1 MGLLDVLFG
10 KMKKAAPIADSRTAP
25 QTSTRQIASRT
36 ERRCAVEST
45 KVMVEAKTVDDLEEG
60 FIALD
65 FETTGLSPQTDRIVE
80 IGAVKFKGREVVDRL
95 SMLINPGFPMPASA
109 SAVNHITDKML
120 AGKPKEREAT
130 TTIVQFLGEALEGK
144 TLLVAHNA
152 QFDISFLSELLSRQS
167 INATIRYADT
177 LSMSRHLV
185 RGMDNYKQ
193 PTLAR
198 HFRIKNPQEHRALA
212 DAETCGLI
220 MCKLLDLA
228 SVEVEQER
236 RLIASSR
243 PTDEEYAVC
252 AFIQD
257 CIVKAGGNAEEIGFY
272 RNSSGYVDVL
282 CTYRIARFKFA
293 KKGRYMVLERS
304 CFPKEYPYSEP
315 CTMTEGGTE
324 YLRLFFG
331 SPYDLEPLRGYF
343 YDRYREAKKQV
354 AELSVYGIY
363 PDPSDPGTIARS
375 NSISRARVAELLASA
390 REQPSIRDDAT
401 LQPAIDQG
409 AGHVDRSEVEISPT
423 YSRTPLSNVRN
434 ARNRTRAFNEG
445 FPLWERGDLER
456 RKGSVEASIG
466 YFDRARMA
474 GYAEPALYES
484 YALAFRKL
492 GAYDDEIAIL
502 DEAIEQL
509 PSHGKLEARR
519 DKAVQLLVRSR
530 ERVAKEAE
538 RKAAAEEHRR
548 AAELKPKAEA
558 PKRARPKADQVERQ
572 VVLDQE
578 IPEGVAG
585 ARAIIRLDDDFNVL
599 EVYPSVA
606 EASRSTGTNAKSIRE
621 AAKGNQRHAGGF
633 VWRYADE
640 TERQD

>member
-1 MGLLDVLFG
+1 MGLFDILFG
-10 KMKKAAPIADSRTAP
+10 KKAASVTVSQSVPQASSGQADMFP
-25 QTSTRQIASRT
+25 TRQCTVKSA
-36 ERRCAVEST
+36 
-45 KVMVEAKTVDDLEEG
+45 KVMVESNTVDDLEAG
-60 FIALD
+60 FIAID
-65 FETTGLSPQTDRIVE
+65 FETTGLSPQADRIVE
-80 IGAVKFKGREVVDRL
+80 IGAVKFKGREAVDRL

-109 SAVNHITDKML
+109 SSVNHITDKML
-120 AGKPKEREAT
+120 AGKPKEREAIA
-130 TTIVQFLGEALEGK
+130 TIVRFLGDALEGK

-152 QFDISFLSELLSRQS
+152 QFDISFLSELLTRRGV
-167 INATIRYADT
+167 NASIRYADT

-193 PTLAR
+193 STVAR
-198 HFRIKNPQEHRALA
+198 HFKIKNPQEHRALA
-212 DAETCGLI
+212 DAEVCGLI

-228 SVEVEQER
+228 SVEVEQEK
-236 RLIASSR
+236 RLIANSR

-257 CIVKAGGNAEEIGFY
+257 CIVGAGGNAEEIGFY

-293 KKGRYMVLERS
+293 KKGRYVVLERS

-343 YDRYREAKKQV
+343 YDKYRDAKKQI
-354 AELSVYGIY
+354 AELSIYGIY
-363 PDPSDPGTIARS
+363 PDPSDPGTIARY
-375 NSISRARVAELLASA
+375 NAISQSRVAELLALA
-390 REQPSIRDDAT
+390 REQPSIRDDAA
-401 LQPAIDQG
+401 LQPAMDQG
-409 AGHVDRSEVEISPT
+409 SGRIERSEIEISPI
-423 YSRTPLSNVRN
+423 YSRAPLCKVRN

-502 DEAIEQL
+502 DEAIERL

-519 DKAVQLLVRSR
+519 DKAVQLLVKSR
-530 ERVAKEAE
+530 EKAAREAA
-538 RKAAAEEHRR
+538 RKATDEERHTTAES
-548 AAELKPKAEA
+548 KPKAEA
-558 PKRARPKADQVERQ
+558 PKRSKPKAEQFDRR
-572 VVLDQE
+572 VVLEQE
-578 IPEGVAG
+578 IPGGVAS

-621 AAKGNQRHAGGF
+621 AAKGKQRHAGGF

-640 TERQD
+640 TQCQN